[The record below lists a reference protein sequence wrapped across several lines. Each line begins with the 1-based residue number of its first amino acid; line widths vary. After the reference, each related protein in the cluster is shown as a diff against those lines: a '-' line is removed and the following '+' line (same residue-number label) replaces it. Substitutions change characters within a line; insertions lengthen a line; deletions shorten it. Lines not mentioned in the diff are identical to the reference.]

1 MDESGTWVWIH
12 AGENRAINLR
22 HVTDVEFEQGTVLAA
37 HLYLTSVDAGST
49 GVLGARRVTVEGPE
63 AEALHAYLRRV
74 GRHLEDL
81 GAG

>member
-1 MDESGTWVWIH
+1 MDEAGTWVWLH
-12 AGENRAINLR
+12 AGEHRAINLR
-22 HVTDVEFEQGTVLAA
+22 HVTAVEFEQGPVLAA
-37 HLYLTSVDAGST
+37 HLYLTALDASAPG
-49 GVLGARRVTVEGPE
+49 GLGARRITVEGPE

>member
-1 MDESGTWVWIH
+1 MDEAGTWVWIH

-22 HVTDVEFEQGTVLAA
+22 HVSDVEFERGPVLAA
-37 HLYLTSVDAGST
+37 HLYLTVLDASSP

-63 AEALHAYLRRV
+63 AEALHAYLARV

>member
-1 MDESGTWVWIH
+1 MDEAGTWVWIH

-22 HVTDVEFEQGTVLAA
+22 HVTDVEFEQGSVLAA
-37 HLYLTSVDAGST
+37 HLYLTSLDASIP

-63 AEALHAYLRRV
+63 AEALHAYLARV